1 MNFIR
6 AMKNLLLL
14 TTTEVCW
21 TAKYEYDDY
30 NQAVPARF
38 SLLSQSSFGCRK
50 KHDFE
55 VLGGSQWKLTCENGL
70 VSLYLSGLSF
80 CTKNQRINFY

>member
-38 SLLSQSSFGCRK
+38 SLLSQSSFGCMILTGL
-50 KHDFE
+50 E
-55 VLGGSQWKLTCENGL
+55 APSGS
-70 VSLYLSGLSF
+70 
-80 CTKNQRINFY
+80 